1 MKAITLKVTERLIKE
16 LFAENCALVA
26 LLVDKNIISKEEL
39 NARKENFFEKYEKV
53 FEALH
58 SELDNPF
65 ATSLFEGLKNEM
77 VAKNKPT
84 GEDIT
89 HENN

>member
-1 MKAITLKVTERLIKE
+1 MITLKVTERLIKE

-39 NARKENFFEKYEKV
+39 HARNEKFFEKYEKV

-65 ATSLFEGLKNEM
+65 ATSLVEGLKDEM
-77 VAKNKPT
+77 AAKNKPT

>member
-1 MKAITLKVTERLIKE
+1 M
-16 LFAENCALVA
+16 ENCALVA
-26 LLVDKNIISKEEL
+26 LLADKNIISKEEL
-39 NARKENFFEKYEKV
+39 NARKEKFFEKYEKV
-53 FEALH
+53 FEELH

-65 ATSLFEGLKNEM
+65 AISFFEDLKDEM
-77 VAKNKPT
+77 TAKNKPT